1 LFTVSLFT
9 TEPTYFTSRYPLKQ
23 SKKEEEA
30 LPSLSLVLGFMA
42 VRELGRLEDRV
53 KVLARLGYGNAE
65 IARICDTTRDS
76 VRALKSKPKRKEK
89 K

>member
-1 LFTVSLFT
+1 L
-9 TEPTYFTSRYPLKQ
+9 RQ
-23 SKKEEEA
+23 IKKEEEE

-53 KVLARLGYGNAE
+53 KVLARLGYPNAE
-65 IARICDTTRDS
+65 IAVICDTTADS
-76 VRALKSKPKRKEK
+76 VRALKSRTERRSK